1 MGHDDTSAAK
11 PCETCHGTGYVKA
24 VAVCP
29 ECSQGQVEVDPDK
42 DKVKVEVDTTSDLS
56 PVLDGLS
63 ALKQLGL
70 VALAISAAGLGLMSF
85 YDFWR
90 SSSRADV

>member
-1 MGHDDTSAAK
+1 MGHDDSTPPVS
-11 PCETCHGTGYVKA
+11 CVTCHGTGYVKA

-29 ECSQGQVEVDPDK
+29 ECSNGVVEVDPDK

-56 PVLDGLS
+56 PVLDDLKG
-63 ALKQLGL
+63 LKQLGL